1 MRKKIFMFS
10 MIVTMLISFIG
21 CSNTKE
27 NNTSDSNRSYGNTI
41 NNYYKAMSACKYNDE
56 IYFSGWNDR
65 AFYKIKNDGTG
76 LEKLNNDYPKDIN
89 IYRNHIYYIDES
101 DIGKVEL
108 IKVDLDGKSN
118 KEVLS
123 DKAYSV
129 MIKDNKLMY
138 MDRNNYNSSNF
149 IVVDLNTNKEIKNV
163 EVEGT
168 PIIFDENTFIKDSP
182 TSEYKIFK
190 TDRTVVYEA
199 NEKTSNAPDIV
210 NVSEK
215 YIAYMSSS
223 PEMGYFATSMDGRTI
238 KISDNMFHTR
248 STIIGDDFYYFRN
261 GKFIKLNLINGNV
274 EELFDFEFMS
284 SESDVNN
291 ALNRSMFEFDGVI
304 YTPCEDKILPM
315 YNTKTKEIEKVFN
328 DLVLSRIKQ

>member
-1 MRKKIFMFS
+1 
-10 MIVTMLISFIG
+10 
-21 CSNTKE
+21 
-27 NNTSDSNRSYGNTI
+27 
-41 NNYYKAMSACKYNDE
+41 MSACKYNDE

-89 IYRNHIYYIDES
+89 IYRNNIYYIDES
-101 DIGKVEL
+101 DLGKMEL

-129 MIKDNKLMY
+129 MIKDDKLMY

-149 IVVDLNTNKEIKNV
+149 IVVDLNTNKEIKDV
-163 EVEGT
+163 KMEGT

-182 TSEYKIFK
+182 TFEYKIFK
-190 TDRTVVYEA
+190 ADRTIVYEA
-199 NEKTSNAPDIV
+199 NEKTSNDPDIV

-215 YIAYMSSS
+215 YIVYMSSS
-223 PEMGYFATSMDGRTI
+223 PETGCFATSMDGRTI

-248 STIIGDDFYYFRN
+248 SIIIGDDFYYFRN

-274 EELFDFEFMS
+274 EELFDFEFIS

-304 YTPCEDKILPM
+304 YTPYEDKILPM
-315 YNTKTKEIEKVFN
+315 YNTKTNEIEKAFN
-328 DLVLSRIKQ
+328 DLVLSRIKK

>member
-1 MRKKIFMFS
+1 M
-10 MIVTMLISFIG
+10 
-21 CSNTKE
+21 
-27 NNTSDSNRSYGNTI
+27 
-41 NNYYKAMSACKYNDE
+41 
-56 IYFSGWNDR
+56 
-65 AFYKIKNDGTG
+65 
-76 LEKLNNDYPKDIN
+76 
-89 IYRNHIYYIDES
+89 
-101 DIGKVEL
+101 

-248 STIIGDDFYYFRN
+248 STIIEMI
-261 GKFIKLNLINGNV
+261 FI
-274 EELFDFEFMS
+274 
-284 SESDVNN
+284 
-291 ALNRSMFEFDGVI
+291 
-304 YTPCEDKILPM
+304 ILEM
-315 YNTKTKEIEKVFN
+315 VS
-328 DLVLSRIKQ
+328 L

>member
-1 MRKKIFMFS
+1 
-10 MIVTMLISFIG
+10 
-21 CSNTKE
+21 
-27 NNTSDSNRSYGNTI
+27 
-41 NNYYKAMSACKYNDE
+41 MSACKYNDE

-118 KEVLS
+118 KDVLS

-168 PIIFDENTFIKDSP
+168 PIIFDENTFIKDT

-190 TDRTVVYEA
+190 TDRTVDYEA

-223 PEMGYFATSMDGRTI
+223 PEMRYFATSMDGRTI

-274 EELFDFEFMS
+274 EELFDFQFMS

-291 ALNRSMFEFDGVI
+291 ALNRSMFEFDRVI
-304 YTPCEDKILPM
+304 YTPYEDKILPM

-328 DLVLSRIKQ
+328 DLILRRIKQ